1 MVAVIQTHVNLKG
14 KLKKSGWKWNARW
27 LLHLLSQFVAYISM
41 NVSKSDNVT
50 HAYLITVS
58 VKVWGIQAQCTLL
71 GRLWCMVSQMMEIN
85 SKLLQIQLKKT
96 WIKNIFSFR
105 RNPMKRSKPIINWS
119 FYVCIH
125 RLINLSPVCH
135 WAPLL
140 CKNYETH
147 INESHCRTERHV
159 LLCHEL
165 MHWEFILTK
174 PFMQHA
180 ANRNTLI
187 LMKHQMWMNTLLKIV
202 PGTISSCLLK
212 TENFYMLS

>member
-85 SKLLQIQLKKT
+85 SKLLQIQFKKNMNKEYFQFQKKSYEKIQT
-96 WIKNIFSFR
+96 NNQLIILCMHPPSDKSF
-105 RNPMKRSKPIINWS
+105 PCVPLSSII
-119 FYVCIH
+119 V
-125 RLINLSPVCH
+125 
-135 WAPLL
+135 
-140 CKNYETH
+140 
-147 INESHCRTERHV
+147 
-159 LLCHEL
+159 
-165 MHWEFILTK
+165 
-174 PFMQHA
+174 
-180 ANRNTLI
+180 
-187 LMKHQMWMNTLLKIV
+187 
-202 PGTISSCLLK
+202 
-212 TENFYMLS
+212 